1 MRAKC
6 IDTLLKVEGESVKI
20 KVIEK
25 SYEEV
30 LALPKKPHKKPIRQ
44 WKLLRM
50 VLKPICYVLL
60 KMNGF
65 TGYKKIGMEK
75 LDKKEPCL
83 YLMNHSSFI
92 DLVFVGYLLGDR
104 SYHIVTTLD
113 AFVGLNWI
121 LRLVG
126 CIPTRKYIT
135 DVNLIRDMR
144 YTLKDLK
151 ENVLMFPE
159 ACYTFDG
166 STTPLPES
174 LGKCL
179 KVLGMPVVM
188 VYADGP
194 FLREPLYNCIQQRKV
209 KMSAT
214 MEYIL
219 SPEEIKT
226 KSADELNEIL
236 AKKFTYDHFKNQQ
249 EKNILVTEDFRADG
263 LHRALYKCPHCL
275 TEGKTVGK
283 GIHLTC
289 EACGAVYELT
299 ENGFMKAVNGEN
311 VINHIPDWYQWER
324 ECVRKEL
331 QDGSYKLDVDVD
343 ICMLMDTKCLY
354 KVGTGH
360 LLHTA
365 EGFHLTGCDG
375 KLDYKQGPNYSYGL
389 NADFYWYEIGD
400 IICLGDE
407 QVLYYCFPKNAGNV
421 VAKTRMATEELFKIN
436 KQKRITKQK

>member
-1 MRAKC
+1 M
-6 IDTLLKVEGESVKI
+6 KI

-92 DLVFVGYLLGDR
+92 DLVFVGYLLGDS

-144 YTLKDLK
+144 YTLKELK

-188 VYADGP
+188 IYADGP

-226 KSADELNEIL
+226 KSADEINEIL
-236 AKKFTYDHFKNQQ
+236 TKKFTYDHFKNQQ
-249 EKNILVTEDFRADG
+249 EKNIPIKEDFRADG
-263 LHRALYKCPHCL
+263 LHRTLYKCPHCL
-275 TEGKTVGK
+275 AEGKTVGK

-299 ENGFMKAVNGEN
+299 ENGFMKAEKGKV

-375 KLDYKQGPNYSYGL
+375 KLDYRQGPNYSYSL

-436 KQKRITKQK
+436 KQKRIAKQK